1 MINRN
6 IINWVKFASIKL
18 KLAMIQKLSILLFSS
33 LFTVSL
39 HSFGQENEDWR
50 LYRPGKTVERQDSVR
65 ERPQNL
71 GSQPTLGEITFIE
84 DSRITHLN
92 ERKKEYPTKLDGY
105 RVQIYFGDRNTAQE
119 KRGAFVRSNPEMGAY
134 LSYLA
139 PNFRLRVGDF
149 RSRLEAEK
157 FKKAIAQSFPGCYI
171 VKDKIEL
178 PPLEEA
184 KANELETPAE
194 N

>member
-1 MINRN
+1 MIRKFP
-6 IINWVKFASIKL
+6 IILFIFFFT
-18 KLAMIQKLSILLFSS
+18 LSLY
-33 LFTVSL
+33 
-39 HSFGQENEDWR
+39 SFGQENEDWR
-50 LYRPGKTVERQDSVR
+50 LYKPGETTVSQDSVR
-65 ERPQNL
+65 SSHENL
-71 GSQPTLGEITFIE
+71 GTQPTLGNIKFIE
-84 DSRITHLN
+84 DSRITQLN

-119 KRGAFVRSNPEMGAY
+119 KRGAFVRNNQEVGAY

-157 FKKAIAQSFPGCYI
+157 FKKEIARNFPGCYI

-178 PPLEEA
+178 PPIEVTKTEE
-184 KANELETPAE
+184 LQTPAE